1 MLRLRAL
8 SRLCSSLSPHLVT
21 PLWLGVM
28 GVAVALSGCGGNDA
42 GAVEAIPED
51 EVVPR
56 PTPIPAA
63 REALLD
69 ADGKLLPSE
78 RVLAGLTLPR
88 GLESEQSGNNRHL
101 FEAPVPA
108 LKLVEY
114 FGPRLL
120 TGQVEPNGTGAS
132 FINAIALRPSG
143 TAYHMDVII
152 TERGSHRSSLIIR
165 LTDAP
170 TARPSTP
177 TPEDLAEYHERLD

>member
-8 SRLCSSLSPHLVT
+8 SRLCSSLSQHLVT

-28 GVAVALSGCGGNDA
+28 GVAVALTGCGGNDA
-42 GAVEAIPED
+42 GSVEAIPED

-56 PTPIPAA
+56 PAAIPTA